1 MFFVDPCLRVKT
13 VCATDTHKQKNNLA
27 DGWQDL
33 AGPSWQTIE
42 GCINIK
48 KNNNQKFNI
57 YYFKFNRIHR
67 EERTKKLATRQRR
80 NSRILNVIF
89 NIFCTASAITI
100 FLELCDYMWMSNV
113 T

>member
-33 AGPSWQTIE
+33 AGPSWQTITIE

-48 KNNNQKFNI
+48 KI
-57 YYFKFNRIHR
+57 II
-67 EERTKKLATRQRR
+67 R
-80 NSRILNVIF
+80 NLTFIILNLTEYTEKKEQR
-89 NIFCTASAITI
+89 N
-100 FLELCDYMWMSNV
+100 
-113 T
+113 